1 MNPHARDR
9 WVGFWLALLLGFVY
23 LLTHSWLYHSVDEMS
38 VVSAA
43 KTVLAGDGWHAN
55 QMEWEQSWRKSQ
67 TMTGL
72 DGNLYLN
79 KRGLAVA
86 ALILPWL
93 AAAGLWKTVGAVQL
107 ALLVGPLVTALTGV
121 VLYRTARRLAFGVGA
136 AALAALAWGLGTL
149 AWPYSRTLFTEP
161 TAALGLSLALYGAVS
176 FRRAAG
182 GAATRALILAG
193 CGLALLTLAK
203 QANAVVVLPFLAYLA
218 YVAFAERCAE
228 LTWKRLGGWA
238 LAFGIPL
245 VIAAAAVVAYNHS
258 AFGTLLT
265 PPLDY
270 REGFKT
276 PLITGLRGLL
286 FSSGKGVLW
295 HVPLTWLAIASV
307 FFWRRGK
314 RLPDYLLAL
323 GTVLAL
329 LLLYSAWSDWA
340 GGRSWG
346 PRFLATVMPAVALMA
361 LPTLEGLLSRA
372 WPLPARLAVG
382 AVLLLSVV
390 MQLPGVLINFTAQ
403 EALDIDAGLTTRLLY
418 WMRPHSPLLMYWR
431 AIGSPTTDPLLG
443 QRALWGEHPA
453 RMAGLLALGILG
465 IAAAGAGLRRA
476 VAGRKTA
483 ALGVAGLVAVGALA
497 FGLLATAANDPRW
510 EEASADPAE
519 NRAVLDFMA
528 AKTNPAD
535 LVLLDII
542 PYYDMIG
549 RTWVWLNRAPAR
561 PPFVGWLRREQMQP
575 ANSERLTEWLRPYG
589 RVWLS
594 LEGTAPGA
602 AESTTETW
610 LDSYAYRGN
619 DVWVGTQR
627 VVEYVIAPPL
637 ADAAVIP
644 AEIQFAGG
652 PTLTG
657 YSVQRGKAPGQVA
670 VRLLWDAPAAAN
682 LRFSVQALDQAGQL
696 LEGIDRRPGAS
707 ASAAGY
713 EDRIGLA
720 VAGQPHQIVL
730 RMYDSAS
737 GAPLPVIGT
746 QDTGGDRSRVI
757 LQERAP

>member
-1 MNPHARDR
+1 MSPQTRDR

-23 LLTHSWLYHSVDEMS
+23 LLTHSWMYHSVDEMS

-93 AAAGLWKTVGAVQL
+93 AAASLWKTVGAVQL
-107 ALLVGPLVTALTGV
+107 ALLTGPLVTALTGV
-121 VLYRTARRLAFGVGA
+121 VLYRTARRLTFGVGA
-136 AALAALAWGLGTL
+136 AALTVLAWGLGTL

-161 TAALGLSLALYGAVS
+161 TAALGLSLALYGAVT
-176 FRRAAG
+176 FRRASG
-182 GAATRALILAG
+182 GAATRALLVAG

-203 QANAVVVLPFLAYLA
+203 QANAVVVLPFVAYLA
-218 YVAFAERCAE
+218 YVAFAERRAE
-228 LTWKRLGGWA
+228 LTWKRLAGWV

-245 VIAAAAVVAYNHS
+245 VIAAAAIVAYNHS

-295 HVPLTWLAIASV
+295 HVPLTWLALASA

-314 RLPDYLLAL
+314 RLPDFLLAL
-323 GTVLAL
+323 GTVLSL

-361 LPTLEGLLSRA
+361 LPALEGLLSRA

-418 WMRPHSPLLMYWR
+418 WMRPHSPLLTYWR
-431 AIGSPTTDPLLG
+431 AIGSPTTDPAAG
-443 QRALWGEHPA
+443 AAALWGVHPA
-453 RMAGLLALGILG
+453 RMAGLLGLGLAG
-465 IAAAGAGLRRA
+465 YRGGGRWAAALDSGRRTAVLGRGRPPGRGRRLAAGLLW
-476 VAGRKTA
+476 VAA
-483 ALGVAGLVAVGALA
+483 D
-497 FGLLATAANDPRW
+497 DPRW

-519 NRAVLDFMA
+519 NRVVLDFIA
-528 AKTNPAD
+528 AKANPDRSGFARHNPLLRHDRPHLAVAQPCGGAAAVRRLAAPGAD
-535 LVLLDII
+535 AAGQCRTVESVAATLWSSLVV
-542 PYYDMIG
+542 PG
-549 RTWVWLNRAPAR
+549 RHGAR
-561 PPFVGWLRREQMQP
+561 RGRIDDRSLVGWLRLSGQRRVGWD
-575 ANSERLTEWLRPYG
+575 ATGG
-589 RVWLS
+589 RVRHR
-594 LEGTAPGA
+594 PA
-602 AESTTETW
+602 AGRRCCDPDRHPVCRWTDPDR
-610 LDSYAYRGN
+610 LCR
-619 DVWVGTQR
+619 
-627 VVEYVIAPPL
+627 
-637 ADAAVIP
+637 AA
-644 AEIQFAGG
+644 
-652 PTLTG
+652 
-657 YSVQRGKAPGQVA
+657 RQVA
-670 VRLLWDAPAAAN
+670 RTGGSAAA
-682 LRFSVQALDQAGQL
+682 LGCASSGESALFSAGV
-696 LEGIDRRPGAS
+696 GS
-707 ASAAGY
+707 N
-713 EDRIGLA
+713 
-720 VAGQPHQIVL
+720 GQTLV
-730 RMYDSAS
+730 
-737 GAPLPVIGT
+737 GN
-746 QDTGGDRSRVI
+746 
-757 LQERAP
+757 

>member
-1 MNPHARDR
+1 
-9 WVGFWLALLLGFVY
+9 
-23 LLTHSWLYHSVDEMS
+23 
-38 VVSAA
+38 
-43 KTVLAGDGWHAN
+43 
-55 QMEWEQSWRKSQ
+55 
-67 TMTGL
+67 
-72 DGNLYLN
+72 
-79 KRGLAVA
+79 
-86 ALILPWL
+86 
-93 AAAGLWKTVGAVQL
+93 
-107 ALLVGPLVTALTGV
+107 
-121 VLYRTARRLAFGVGA
+121 
-136 AALAALAWGLGTL
+136 
-149 AWPYSRTLFTEP
+149 
-161 TAALGLSLALYGAVS
+161 
-176 FRRAAG
+176 
-182 GAATRALILAG
+182 
-193 CGLALLTLAK
+193 
-203 QANAVVVLPFLAYLA
+203 
-218 YVAFAERCAE
+218 
-228 LTWKRLGGWA
+228 
-238 LAFGIPL
+238 
-245 VIAAAAVVAYNHS
+245 
-258 AFGTLLT
+258 
-265 PPLDY
+265 
-270 REGFKT
+270 
-276 PLITGLRGLL
+276 
-286 FSSGKGVLW
+286 
-295 HVPLTWLAIASV
+295 VPLTWLAIASA

-314 RLPDYLLAL
+314 RLPDFLLAL
-323 GTVLAL
+323 GTVLSL

-361 LPTLEGLLSRA
+361 LPALEGLLSRT

-418 WMRPHSPLLMYWR
+418 WMRPHSPLLTYWR

-453 RMAGLLALGILG
+453 RMAGLLVLGILG
-465 IAAAGAGLRRA
+465 VAAAGAGLRRA

-483 ALGVAGLVAVGALA
+483 ALGVAGLVAAGALA
-497 FGLLATAANDPRW
+497 FGLLATAAHDPRW
-510 EEASADPAE
+510 QEASADPAE
-519 NRAVLDFMA
+519 NRAVLDFIA
-528 AKTNPAD
+528 AKANPAD

-549 RTWVWLNRAPAR
+549 RTWLWLNRAPAR
-561 PPFVGWLRREQMQP
+561 PQFVGWLRREQMEP
-575 ANSERLTEWLRPYG
+575 ASIERLTKWLQPYG

-610 LDSYAYRGN
+610 LDGYAYRGN
-619 DVWVGTQR
+619 DAWVGTQR
-627 VVEYVIAPPL
+627 VVEYVIAPPP

-644 AEIQFAGG
+644 AEVRFAGG

-670 VRLLWDAPAAAN
+670 VRLLWDAPAADN

-707 ASAAGY
+707 STEAGY

-720 VAGQPHQIVL
+720 VAGQPAQIVL

-737 GAPLPVIGT
+737 GEPLPVIGT
-746 QDTGGDRSRVI
+746 QGAGDDRSRVI

>member
-1 MNPHARDR
+1 MRDR
-9 WVGFWLALLLGFVY
+9 WVSFWLALLLGFVY
-23 LLTHSWLYHSVDEMS
+23 LLTHSWMYHSVDEMS

-93 AAAGLWKTVGAVQL
+93 AAASLWKTVGAVQL
-107 ALLVGPLVTALTGV
+107 ALLTGPLVTALTGV
-121 VLYRTARRLAFGVGA
+121 VLYRTARRLKFDVGA
-136 AALAALAWGLGTL
+136 AALTVLAWGLGTL

-161 TAALGLSLALYGAVS
+161 TAALGLSLALYGAVT
-176 FRRAAG
+176 FRRASG
-182 GAATRALILAG
+182 GAAMRALLVAG

-203 QANAVVVLPFLAYLA
+203 QANAVVVLPFAAYLV
-218 YVAFAERCAE
+218 YVAFAERRAE
-228 LTWKRLGGWA
+228 LTWKRLAGWI

-245 VIAAAAVVAYNHS
+245 VIAAAAVVAYNRS

-295 HVPLTWLAIASV
+295 HVPLAWLALVSA

-314 RLPDYLLAL
+314 RLPDFLLAF
-323 GTVLAL
+323 GTVLSL

-361 LPTLEGLLSRA
+361 LPALEGLLSRA

-418 WMRPHSPLLMYWR
+418 WMRPHSPLLTYWR
-431 AIGSPTTDPLLG
+431 AIGSPTTDSLLG
-443 QRALWGEHPA
+443 QKALWGEHPA

-483 ALGVAGLVAVGALA
+483 VLGVAGLVAASALA
-497 FGLLATAANDPRW
+497 FGLLATAAADSRW
-510 EEASADPAE
+510 QEASADPAE
-519 NRAVLDFMA
+519 NRDVLAFIEA
-528 AKTNPAD
+528 HATPAD

-549 RTWVWLNRAPAR
+549 RTWLWLNRAPAR
-561 PPFVGWLRREQMQP
+561 PQFVGWLRREQMQP
-575 ANSERLTEWLRPYG
+575 AHVERLQAWLQPYG
-589 RVWLS
+589 RAWLS

-602 AESTTETW
+602 AESTTEAW
-610 LDSYAYRGN
+610 LDGYGYRGN
-619 DVWVGTQR
+619 DAWVGTQR
-627 VVEYVIAPPL
+627 VVEYVIAPL
-637 ADAAVIP
+637 SADAAVIP
-644 AEIQFAGG
+644 ADIRFSGG

-657 YSVQRGKAPGQVA
+657 YAVQRGKAPGLVA
-670 VRLLWDAPAAAN
+670 VRLLWDAPVAEN
-682 LRFSVQALDQAGQL
+682 LRFSVQAVDPTGKPLA
-696 LEGIDRRPGAS
+696 GIDRRPGAL
-707 ASAAGY
+707 ATPAGY
-713 EDRIGLA
+713 EDRVGLA
-720 VAGQPHQIVL
+720 VGTDDYALAL
-730 RMYDSAS
+730 RVYDSADGKVLPVTGAVGGDHIALPLQD
-737 GAPLPVIGT
+737 GAP
-746 QDTGGDRSRVI
+746 
-757 LQERAP
+757 

>member
-1 MNPHARDR
+1 MSPQTRDR
-9 WVGFWLALLLGFVY
+9 WVSFWLALLLGSVY
-23 LLTHSWLYHSVDEMS
+23 LLTHAWLYHSVDEMS

-43 KTVLAGDGWHAN
+43 QTLLAGDGWHAN

-93 AAAGLWKTVGAVQL
+93 ALGSLWKAAGAVQL
-107 ALLVGPLVTALTGV
+107 ALLTGPLATALTGV
-121 VLYRTARRLAFGVGA
+121 VLYRTARRLRFGPGA
-136 AALAALAWGLGTL
+136 AALSVLAWGLGTL
-149 AWPYSRTLFTEP
+149 AWPYARTVFTEP
-161 TAALGLSLALYGAVS
+161 TAALGLSLALYGAVT
-176 FRRAAG
+176 FRRASG
-182 GAATRALILAG
+182 GTETRALVVAG

-203 QANAVVVLPFLAYLA
+203 QANAVVGVPFVVYLA
-218 YVAFAERCAE
+218 YVVFAERRAE
-228 LTWKRLGGWA
+228 LTSARLGGWL
-238 LAFGIPL
+238 LAFGVPL
-245 VIAAAAVVAYNHS
+245 AIAAAAIVAYNHS

-295 HVPLTWLAIASV
+295 HVPLTWLALASA

-314 RLPDYLLAL
+314 RLPDFLLAL
-323 GTVLAL
+323 GTVLSL

-361 LPTLEGLLSRA
+361 LPALDGLLSRA

-418 WMRPHSPLLMYWR
+418 WMRPYSPLLTYWR

-443 QRALWGEHPA
+443 QATLWAQHPT
-453 RMAGLLALGILG
+453 RMAGLLILG
-465 IAAAGAGLRRA
+465 LFGVTVAGAGLWRA

-483 ALGVAGLVAVGALA
+483 ALGVAGLVAAGALA
-497 FGLLATAANDPRW
+497 FGLLATAAHDPRW
-510 EEASADPAE
+510 QEASADPAE
-519 NRAVLDFMA
+519 NRDVLAFIETRA
-528 AKTNPAD
+528 TPAD
-535 LVLLDII
+535 LVLLDMI

-549 RTWVWLNRAPAR
+549 RTWLWLNRAPAR
-561 PPFVGWLRREQMQP
+561 PQFVGWLRREQMQP
-575 ANSERLTEWLRPYG
+575 ANIERLKKWLQPYG
-589 RVWLS
+589 RAWLVV
-594 LEGTAPGA
+594 EGTEPGA
-602 AESTTETW
+602 AESTTEAW
-610 LDSYAYRGN
+610 LDSYGYQGN
-619 DVWVGTQR
+619 HEWVGTQR
-627 VVEYVIAPPL
+627 VVEYIVAPEP
-637 ADAAVIP
+637 ADAAVTPAHIP
-644 AEIQFAGG
+644 FVGG
-652 PTLTG
+652 PVLIG

-670 VRLLWDAPAAAN
+670 VRLLWDAPAADN

-707 ASAAGY
+707 STEAGY
-713 EDRIGLA
+713 EDRVGLA
-720 VAGQPHQIVL
+720 VAEQPHQILL
-730 RMYDSAS
+730 RMYDSTDGQVLPIS
-737 GAPLPVIGT
+737 GSEAAGRDFVNLPL
-746 QDTGGDRSRVI
+746 QDGGS
-757 LQERAP
+757 